1 MKTKSNLERVLKA
14 GHFAVT
20 AELGPPR
27 GADPEAVRKKAKILK
42 GYADAFNVTDGQT
55 AIVRMASW
63 AACLVAKEEGLD
75 PIVQMTCRDRNRI
88 ALQMDVLGVAALG
101 INNIL
106 CLSGDHMSFGD
117 HPGAKGVYDVDSVQ
131 LVKMVKDMRDE
142 RKFQCGE
149 EMEVEPRLFIGA
161 AANPFA
167 QPYDYRPYR
176 LAKKVAAGADFVQT
190 QIVFNLDRF
199 KEYMKRVCDMGLHEK
214 VYILAGVSPIRSYG
228 AAKYMA
234 TKVPGLDVPEEILE
248 RMRKTPKG
256 ERAEE
261 GKKICVEII
270 QQVREI
276 PGVRGVHI
284 MAIEWE
290 EAVPEIVERAG
301 LLPRP

>member
-1 MKTKSNLERVLKA
+1 
-14 GHFAVT
+14 
-20 AELGPPR
+20 
-27 GADPEAVRKKAKILK
+27 
-42 GYADAFNVTDGQT
+42 
-55 AIVRMASW
+55 
-63 AACLVAKEEGLD
+63 
-75 PIVQMTCRDRNRI
+75 
-88 ALQMDVLGVAALG
+88 
-101 INNIL
+101 
-106 CLSGDHMSFGD
+106 
-117 HPGAKGVYDVDSVQ
+117 
-131 LVKMVKDMRDE
+131 
-142 RKFQCGE
+142 
-149 EMEVEPRLFIGA
+149 
-161 AANPFA
+161 
-167 QPYDYRPYR
+167 
-176 LAKKVAAGADFVQT
+176 VQT

>member
-27 GADPEAVRKKAKILK
+27 GADPEVVRRKAKILK

-117 HPGAKGVYDVDSVQ
+117 HPGAKGVYDIDSVQ

-142 RKFQCGE
+142 KKFQCGE